1 MSTLEELHKAYMNS
15 KDDFDNYNVDDDYE
29 AKQLNEYY
37 NLTDEVSEVH
47 WEPVSN
53 IPNKD
58 KLIKMKKFNE
68 GR

>member
-15 KDDFDNYNVDDDYE
+15 KDDFDNYNVDDDHE

-37 NLTDEVSEVH
+37 NSIDEVSEVH

-53 IPNKD
+53 IPDRD
-58 KLIKMKKFNE
+58 KLIQMKKFNE